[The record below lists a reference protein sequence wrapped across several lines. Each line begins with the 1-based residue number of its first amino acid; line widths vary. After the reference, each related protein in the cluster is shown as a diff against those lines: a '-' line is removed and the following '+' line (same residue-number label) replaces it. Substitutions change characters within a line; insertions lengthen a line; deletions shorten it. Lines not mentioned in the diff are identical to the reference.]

1 MAMKLMTRKIER
13 ELSRYPIYSQDGR
26 GMDAVAVVKFFI
38 PASGFTMYVTEGN
51 RLPDGGWEFY
61 GLTVNGPEMEF
72 GYCTLAQ
79 LEAVRGRWGLR
90 MERDRYFRPCALK
103 EALRENGLTA

>member
-1 MAMKLMTRKIER
+1 MKLLTKAIER

-26 GMDAVAVVKFFI
+26 GMDAVAVVKFFM
-38 PASGFTMYVTEGN
+38 PASALTIYVTEGN

-61 GLTVNGPEMEF
+61 GLTVNGPEMEW

-79 LEAVRGRWGLR
+79 LEAVRGRWGLK

-103 EALRENGLTA
+103 EALHENGLSA